1 MSYICRYVS
10 MIKNVTM
17 YVYLPGALIENFLEG
32 NITLTRVNKNISKCK
47 KSTFNLSKC
56 WKVVQQQQVGEF
68 VKLKK
73 NLEESRECTKNVLW
87 MRGERPKSSISQNIL
102 R

>member
-1 MSYICRYVS
+1 

-56 WKVVQQQQVGEF
+56 
-68 VKLKK
+68 
-73 NLEESRECTKNVLW
+73 
-87 MRGERPKSSISQNIL
+87 
-102 R
+102 